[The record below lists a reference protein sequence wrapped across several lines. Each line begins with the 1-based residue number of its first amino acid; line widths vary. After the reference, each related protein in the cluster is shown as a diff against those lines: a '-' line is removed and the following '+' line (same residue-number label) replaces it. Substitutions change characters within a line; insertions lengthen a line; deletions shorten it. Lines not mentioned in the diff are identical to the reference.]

1 MTSDE
6 FRELMVKFLQ
16 GEEVPYKEA
25 WLLGYHAA
33 CIDADVEAWFY
44 EKANGDADKGAR
56 KVADALTDEFREIAR
71 RYERH

>member
-6 FRELMVKFLQ
+6 FSKLLYRFLQ

-33 CIDADVEAWFY
+33 CMDADVEASSC
-44 EKANGDADKGAR
+44 ESEGAR
-56 KVADALTDEFREIAR
+56 NVADALANEFRGIVS
-71 RYERH
+71 RYERV